1 MYHQSYFSRMWKMWI
16 GILYIRH
23 WFNCHSCSQVTHL
36 FDNGA
41 TVFFAVFMAVWG
53 KCSTFVW
60 LEFPSFALLY
70 VPLKSD
76 FEYERKKQSEFS
88 LAVLLDTSYLINN
101 SFGLFLRWC
110 FTGQHVFF
118 LLSLP
123 TISSAFHYWSKIH
136 LLLETKVKVIVYQ
149 KVWWLR
155 PDYTSQCI
163 WDFLMWVEYFHLTS
177 VWILTHF

>member
-1 MYHQSYFSRMWKMWI
+1 MTWVPIICSIICSFKIWFWI
-16 GILYIRH
+16 WEEEAKWIQFGCSVRH
-23 WFNCHSCSQVTHL
+23 
-36 FDNGA
+36 
-41 TVFFAVFMAVWG
+41 
-53 KCSTFVW
+53 K
-60 LEFPSFALLY
+60 
-70 VPLKSD
+70 
-76 FEYERKKQSEFS
+76 
-88 LAVLLDTSYLINN
+88 LINN

-136 LLLETKVKVIVYQ
+136 LLLETKVKIIVYQ

-177 VWILTHF
+177 VWILTSRILPVLVRMTPYTQELLAMLNWVLLNSFKPIAIK